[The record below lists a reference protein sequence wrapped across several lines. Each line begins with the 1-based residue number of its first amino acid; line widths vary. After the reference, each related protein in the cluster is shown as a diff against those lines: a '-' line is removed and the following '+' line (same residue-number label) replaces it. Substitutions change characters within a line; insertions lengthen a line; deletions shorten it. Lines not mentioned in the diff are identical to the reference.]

1 MRYISR
7 IFILAVLLAISGAL
21 KPAPALATAEQRSFI
36 QMLNLGEV
44 RMATP
49 YGQISYV
56 NAKNQTYGMAPE
68 LAKSIGDYLSTKYK
82 RKIHIT
88 IIPSPPGKLLELL
101 DNGDADFAIDYF
113 QEHDLQKNLGRFL
126 VYEHPRTEKFVVV
139 SRNDQNTISN
149 ISNLSGQTLC
159 VGRTTRISFFKK
171 TNDELQNSGK
181 NPIHIYQDHLVLNDE
196 DLLQMVND
204 GLIDFAWVADW
215 QAQLWKPLLPN
226 ITIHTETA
234 VEGGAVDLIV
244 TKKNSDLAKDILEF
258 AATPYLDKAL
268 ENYRQKTFV
277 HEKKSLKNPLSKNEL
292 NRFES
297 MKILFHRYGRKYQL
311 DPLFLAGL
319 GFQESLLNQNAV
331 SPVGAIGVMQ
341 LMLETGKS
349 MNTGNIYELEPNIH
363 AGAKYINSLLQTM
376 SQENT
381 LPETERG
388 FFAVA
393 AYNSGANNV
402 RKAREL
408 AVKMGLDPNQWFL
421 NVEMASVRLVGL
433 ETFLYVRNVYKYYV
447 TYDVFLMKT
456 ALDQEKMNPK
466 KLN

>member
-1 MRYISR
+1 MRRLSAV
-7 IFILAVLLAISGAL
+7 FILTLLTCISGLL
-21 KPAPALATAEQRSFI
+21 KPAQALATPEQRSFI

-44 RMATP
+44 RMAIP

-56 NAKNQTYGMAPE
+56 NAKNQIYGIAPD
-68 LAKSIGDYLSTKYK
+68 LANSVGDFLTTKYQ
-82 RKIHIT
+82 RKVQVKIV
-88 IIPSPPGKLLELL
+88 PSPPGKLLELL
-101 DNGDADFAIDYF
+101 DQGDADFAIDYF
-113 QEHDLQKNLGRFL
+113 QEHDLQKDLGGFL
-126 VYEHPRTEKFVVV
+126 VYEHPRSEKFVVV
-139 SRNDQNTISN
+139 SRSNQNPIKKISD
-149 ISNLSGQTLC
+149 LSGQTLC
-159 VGRTTRISFFKK
+159 VGRTTRISFLNR
-171 TNDELQNSGK
+171 TNNELQNSGK
-181 NPIHIYQDHLVLNDE
+181 TPIHIYQDHLVLNDK

-204 GLIDFAWVADW
+204 GLVDFVWVANW

-226 ITIHTETA
+226 ITIHTDTA
-234 VEGGAVDLIV
+234 VEGGSSGDVIV
-244 TKKNSDLAKDILEF
+244 SKINPDLAKDILEF
-258 AATPYLDKAL
+258 AASTHLDNVL

-277 HEKKSLKNPLSKNEL
+277 REKNVLKNPLSKNEL
-292 NRFES
+292 SRFES
-297 MKILFHRYGRKYQL
+297 MKMHFHRYGHEYQL

-363 AGAKYINSLLQTM
+363 AGAKYINSLLQTT
-376 SQENT
+376 SPEST

-408 AVKMGLDPNQWFL
+408 AVKMGLDPNQWFF
-421 NVEMASVRLVGL
+421 NVEMASARLLGL

-447 TYDVFLMKT
+447 TYDVLLRKT

-466 KLN
+466 K

>member
-1 MRYISR
+1 MRRLSA
-7 IFILAVLLAISGAL
+7 IFILTLLICISGLL
-21 KPAPALATAEQRSFI
+21 KPVQALATSEQRPFI

-44 RMATP
+44 RMAIP

-56 NAKNQTYGMAPE
+56 NAKNQIYGIAPD
-68 LAKSIGDYLSTKYK
+68 LANSVGDFLTTKYQ
-82 RKIHIT
+82 RKVQVKIV
-88 IIPSPPGKLLELL
+88 PSPPGKLLELL
-101 DNGDADFAIDYF
+101 DQGDADFAIDYF
-113 QEHDLQKNLGRFL
+113 QEHDLQKNLGGFL
-126 VYEHPRTEKFVVV
+126 VYEHPRSEKFVVV
-139 SRNDQNTISN
+139 SQNNQNPIKKISD
-149 ISNLSGQTLC
+149 LSGQTLC
-159 VGRTTRISFFKK
+159 VGRTTRISFLNR
-171 TNDELQNSGK
+171 TNSELQNSGK
-181 NPIHIYQDHLVLNDE
+181 TPIHIYQDHLVLNDK

-204 GLIDFAWVADW
+204 GLVDFVWVANW

-226 ITIHTETA
+226 ITIHTDTA
-234 VEGGAVDLIV
+234 VEGGSSGDVIV
-244 TKKNSDLAKDILEF
+244 SKINPDLAKDILEF
-258 AATPYLDKAL
+258 AASTHLDNVL
-268 ENYRQKTFV
+268 ENYRQKTFIR
-277 HEKKSLKNPLSKNEL
+277 EKNVLKNPLSKNEL
-292 NRFES
+292 SRFES
-297 MKILFHRYGRKYQL
+297 MKMYFHRYGHEYQL

-363 AGAKYINSLLQTM
+363 AGAKYINSLLQTT
-376 SQENT
+376 SPEST

-408 AVKMGLDPNQWFL
+408 AVNMGLDPNQWFF
-421 NVEMASVRLVGL
+421 NVEMASARLLGL

-447 TYDVFLMKT
+447 TYDVLLRKT

-466 KLN
+466 K

>member
-1 MRYISR
+1 MRRHSTVL
-7 IFILAVLLAISGAL
+7 ILAVLLAISGLL
-21 KPAPALATAEQRSFI
+21 KIAPVLATPEQRSFT
-36 QMLNLGEV
+36 QMLNFGEV
-44 RMATP
+44 RMAIP

-56 NAKNQTYGMAPE
+56 NAKNQIYGIAPD
-68 LAKSIGDYLSTKYK
+68 LAKSVGDYLSTKYRK
-82 RKIHIT
+82 KIHIK
-88 IIPSPPGKLLELL
+88 IIPSPPGQLLALL
-101 DNGDADFAIDYF
+101 DQGDADFAIDYF
-113 QEHDLQKNLGRFL
+113 QEHDLQKNLKKFL
-126 VYEHPRTEKFVVV
+126 VYEHPRSEKFVVV
-139 SRNDQNTISN
+139 SRNNQNPINKISD
-149 ISNLSGQTLC
+149 LSGQTLC
-159 VGRTTRISFFKK
+159 VGRTTRISSLNK
-171 TNDELQNSGK
+171 TNEELLKSGIT
-181 NPIHIYQDHLVLNDE
+181 PIHLYQDHLVLNDE

-204 GLIDFAWVADW
+204 GLVDFVWVANW

-226 ITIHTETA
+226 IMIHTDTA
-234 VEGGAVDLIV
+234 SEGGSSGDVIV
-244 TKKNSDLAKDILEF
+244 TKINADLAKDILEF
-258 AATPYLDKAL
+258 AASPHLDKVL
-268 ENYRQKTFV
+268 ENYRQKTFI
-277 HEKKSLKNPLSKNEL
+277 HEKNALKNPLSKNEL

-297 MKILFHRYGRKYQL
+297 MKTYFHRYGRENQL

-363 AGAKYINSLLQTM
+363 AGAKYINSLLYAM
-376 SQENT
+376 SLQNT

-408 AVKMGLDPNQWFL
+408 AVKMGLDPNQWFF
-421 NVEMASVRLVGL
+421 NVEMASARLLGL

-447 TYDVFLMKT
+447 TYDVWIRKT
-456 ALDQEKMNPK
+456 ALDQEKFNPK
-466 KLN
+466 R